1 MTEKEILKK
10 DIEIE
15 LELFKIYSLFLV
27 GLITGVAGLLL
38 KNDNGNPFTK
48 GLLFIGIFFLLS
60 MGVISFVH
68 SSKSE
73 NYVNNL
79 KYNIMVYLVVFGV
92 IVLTIFGI
100 IMISEIRDYFA
111 EKHHILEK

>member
-60 MGVISFVH
+60 MGIIFLRSFF
-68 SSKSE
+68 K
-73 NYVNNL
+73 
-79 KYNIMVYLVVFGV
+79 
-92 IVLTIFGI
+92 
-100 IMISEIRDYFA
+100 IRKLRKQF
-111 EKHHILEK
+111 KK